1 MKVTQIPIDNRHTH
15 LQMVSTKQIKI
26 ITEHYKRTKRIN
38 RKLREKLL
46 ERAIIVTEE
55 CYKAQMEELKE
66 KVTRKPEV
74 MA

>member
-1 MKVTQIPIDNRHTH
+1 MK
-15 LQMVSTKQIKI
+15 
-26 ITEHYKRTKRIN
+26 
-38 RKLREKLL
+38 KLL

-74 MA
+74 MAQKHKDRKCQAT